1 LEDDRDRREG
11 GGGSGYLVRIVSRL
25 ERSLG
30 LIITV
35 SYDMKGRV
43 DEGRSFE
50 DVSEM
55 ETRETNIS
63 TQSDQQKSII
73 SMDHES

>member
-1 LEDDRDRREG
+1 
-11 GGGSGYLVRIVSRL
+11 
-25 ERSLG
+25 
-30 LIITV
+30 
-35 SYDMKGRV
+35 MKGRV